1 MINFGYVREDSTVN
15 IPFSTNDAA
24 GGAVAPSTAF
34 EAADIVIY
42 KDGGATQKTSTNGLT
57 MTSPFDA
64 ITGLHQ
70 IDIDTSND
78 TGDAGFWANGSS
90 YAVILS
96 PDETVDSQTVVAV
109 LATFTLDSDAAD
121 ESTGS
126 PVKVHTDKGFYDE
139 DATVIIPFVTR
150 NSDGLCT
157 PDSVAVS
164 VYKDDSTTEKS
175 TANGITATI
184 DFDGVT
190 GKHLLVIDTSNN
202 TGDLGF
208 WTADSEYHVDI
219 TVTSPSALYNHPD
232 IIDITGV
239 SFRLGKPLTQ
249 ADVIK
254 INGVSSSAVQL
265 AVSTERM
272 ISGTIDNTEFT
283 PTTTQF
289 EADDITEATANHW
302 VGRSMIFSSGGLLN
316 QAAFISASSLQSGR
330 TRFTVVGAT
339 GSAMTEAPANNDT
352 FLII

>member
-1 MINFGYVREDSTVN
+1 MINFGSVREDSIVS
-15 IPFSTNDAA
+15 IPFVTNDGE
-24 GGAVAPSTAF
+24 GGVIAPSDAF
-34 EAADIVIY
+34 EAADVTIY
-42 KDGGATQKTSTNGLT
+42 RDGSATQKTSTNGLT
-57 MTSPFDA
+57 MTSPFDS
-64 ITGLHQ
+64 IVGLHQ
-70 IDIDTSND
+70 LDIDTNNN
-78 TGDAGFWANGSS
+78 TGDTDFWRNGSS
-90 YAVILS
+90 YAIVLN
-96 PDETVDSQTVVAV
+96 PDETVDSKTVVAV

-126 PVKVHTDKGFYDE
+126 SIKAHTDRGFYDE
-139 DATVIIPFVTR
+139 DATIIIPFVTR

-157 PDSVAVS
+157 PDSVAIAT
-164 VYKDDSTTEKS
+164 YKGGSATEK
-175 TANGITATI
+175 TTLNGITSTI
-184 DFDGVT
+184 DFDSVT
-190 GKHLLVIDTSNN
+190 GKHLLVIDTSND
-202 TGDLGF
+202 TGDSGF
-208 WTADSEYHVDI
+208 WVADAEYHVDI
-219 TVTSPSALYNHPD
+219 ITTTPSALYNHPD

-289 EADDITEATANHW
+289 EVDDITEATANHW